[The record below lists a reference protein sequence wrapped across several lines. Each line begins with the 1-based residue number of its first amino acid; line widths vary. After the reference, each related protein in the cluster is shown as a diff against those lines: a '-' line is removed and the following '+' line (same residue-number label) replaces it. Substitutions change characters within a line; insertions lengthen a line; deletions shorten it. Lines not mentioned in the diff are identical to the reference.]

1 MSRLIVINH
10 DSTLQLKKLV
20 LQGHIVFEA
29 GVVHRLG
36 GIFIVAG
43 QHKSVFHR

>member
-1 MSRLIVINH
+1 MSKLMVINH

-20 LQGHIVFEA
+20 LQGHIVFEV

-36 GIFIVAG
+36 GIFIFAL
-43 QHKSVFHR
+43 Q